1 MNAKKT
7 PPSGGKARKT
17 KDGPSLIDA
26 HVGLR
31 IRTRRGL
38 LGMSQ
43 KDLGAKVGL
52 TFQQIQ
58 KYERGAN
65 RIGSGRLY
73 EFSKI
78 LSVPISYF
86 FDDMSPE
93 LQSYA
98 EKGAKKGKAIPSTAP
113 DAEIMGQ
120 RDTLDLVRSFHAIG
134 DESVRLRLQELM
146 REAARVCA
154 RKK

>member
-1 MNAKKT
+1 MNAKRAI
-7 PPSGGKARKT
+7 PSGSKPRKT
-17 KDGPSLIDA
+17 KDGPTLVDG
-26 HVGLR
+26 HVGSR
-31 IRTRRGL
+31 IRTRRAL

-65 RIGSGRLY
+65 RVGSGRLY

-78 LSVPISYF
+78 LGVSIAYF
-86 FDDMSPE
+86 FDEMPTD
-93 LQSYA
+93 LQTYA
-98 EKGAKKGKAIPSTAP
+98 EKGSKKGRPIPAGAP
-113 DAEIMGQ
+113 DAEIMDR
-120 RDTLDLVRSFHAIG
+120 RDTLDLVRTFHNI
-134 DESVRLRLQELM
+134 DDDLVRQRFMELM

-154 RKK
+154 RK